1 MWPSFDGWC
10 VSCGVDPL
18 ELPSDRWL
26 NLIYYFATR
35 NLDKKG
41 RDEFNGH
48 LEKAKGEWIRRRT
61 QRQLN
66 QATSD
71 DSSGSNIERV
81 DSTGSDNQAA
91 QRGRRLPPRPS
102 WYGSRDGATM
112 STLAAGKTLTSRGG
126 GKRR

>member
-1 MWPSFDGWC
+1 

-81 DSTGSDNQAA
+81 DSTGSTRGTA

-102 WYGSRDGATM
+102 WYGSGDAATM

-126 GKRR
+126 GKR